1 MWAEVE
7 AFAYRVYNASV
18 TISANQERFLL
29 TTVIGNHPKLSP
41 TSDGPNLRR
50 TISQMDTGAATREQL
65 EQVVRDVTTDVI
77 HEQVEAGIDLPTDG
91 QIAWED
97 GQTPFARGLKG
108 FEINGLIRYFDTNTY
123 YRQPIAQGKV
133 EWTGPISVDWYK
145 FASEQSPRPVKA
157 VITGPYSLAVLSQLG
172 CYDDLAS
179 LVMDLAHALNKEA
192 HALQEAGAPF
202 IQFNEPCIL
211 AAKQDIG
218 LLEQAS
224 QVLTQGLTT
233 KTGICTYFKDITG
246 IERQFFGLPFQVF
259 GLDFVMGSKN
269 YDLLQHIPDGR
280 ELAAGIMDARNT
292 KMETADQLVDSVRRI
307 SQNVPLDNLYVCPSA
322 GLEFLPRV
330 TAKEKL
336 VRLVEGA
343 KQAQEVLS

>member
-1 MWAEVE
+1 M
-7 AFAYRVYNASV
+7 
-18 TISANQERFLL
+18 Q

-41 TSDGPNLRR
+41 TSDGPNIRR
-50 TISQMDTGAATREQL
+50 TISQMDTGNATQEQLQKVILEVTSDVIREQI
-65 EQVVRDVTTDVI
+65 D
-77 HEQVEAGIDLPTDG
+77 AGIDLVTDG

-108 FEINGLIRYFDTNTY
+108 FEFTGLIRYFDTNTY
-123 YRQPIAQGKV
+123 YRQPVAQAKV
-133 EWTGPISVDWYK
+133 EWTAPISVHWYK
-145 FASEQSPRPVKA
+145 YASEQSSRPVKA
-157 VITGPYSLAVLSQLG
+157 VITGPYSLAALSESG
-172 CYDDLAS
+172 CYDDLGS

-192 HALQEAGAPF
+192 LALQEAGAPF

-211 AAKQDIG
+211 AAKQDIE

-224 QVLTQGLTT
+224 EVVTMGLTT

-246 IERQFFGLPFQVF
+246 IEKQFFGLPFQVF

-269 YDLLQHIPDGR
+269 YDVLAHLPDGR

-292 KMETADQLVDSVRRI
+292 KMETVDELVDNVRRI
-307 SQNVPLDNLYVCPSA
+307 SQHVSLDNLYLSPSA

-343 KQAQEVLS
+343 RQAQEALS

>member
-1 MWAEVE
+1 M
-7 AFAYRVYNASV
+7 
-18 TISANQERFLL
+18 L

-41 TSDGPNLRR
+41 TSDGPNIRR

-65 EQVVRDVTTDVI
+65 EQVVRDVTSDVI

-157 VITGPYSLAVLSQLG
+157 VITGPYSLAALSQLG

-292 KMETADQLVDSVRRI
+292 KMETADQLVESVRRI
-307 SQNVPLDNLYVCPSA
+307 SQNVPLDNLYLCPSA

>member
-1 MWAEVE
+1 M
-7 AFAYRVYNASV
+7 
-18 TISANQERFLL
+18 L

-41 TSDGPNLRR
+41 TSDGPNIRR
-50 TISQMDTGAATREQL
+50 TISQMDTGAASQEDLQEVIREVTSDVIREQI
-65 EQVVRDVTTDVI
+65 D
-77 HEQVEAGIDLPTDG
+77 AGIDLPTDG

-108 FEINGLIRYFDTNTY
+108 FEITGLIRYFDTNTY
-123 YRQPIAQGKV
+123 YRQPVPRGKI
-133 EWTGPISVDWYK
+133 EWTEPISVHWYEY
-145 FASEQSPRPVKA
+145 ASAQSTRPVKA
-157 VITGPYSLAVLSQLG
+157 VITGPYSMASLSELG
-172 CYDDLAS
+172 CYDELGP

-192 HALQEAGAPF
+192 LALQDAGAPF

-224 QVLTQGLTT
+224 EVVTAGLTT
-233 KTGICTYFKDITG
+233 KTGICTFFKDVAG
-246 IERQFFGLPFQVF
+246 IEKQFFGLPFQVF

-269 YDLLQHIPDGR
+269 YDVLQHLPDGK
-280 ELAAGIMDARNT
+280 ELAVGIMDARNT
-292 KMETADQLVDSVRRI
+292 KMETVDELVDNVRRV
-307 SQNVPLDNLYVCPSA
+307 SQHVSLDKLYLSPSA

>member
-1 MWAEVE
+1 M
-7 AFAYRVYNASV
+7 
-18 TISANQERFLL
+18 L
-29 TTVIGNHPKLSP
+29 TTVIGNHPKLP
-41 TSDGPNLRR
+41 PASDGPNIRR
-50 TISQMDTGAATREQL
+50 TISQMDTGAATHEDLERVIRE
-65 EQVVRDVTTDVI
+65 VTSDVI
-77 HEQVEAGIDLPTDG
+77 QEQIDAGIDLPTDG

-108 FEINGLIRYFDTNTY
+108 FEITGLIRYFDTNTY
-123 YRQPIAQGKV
+123 YRQPVPQAKI
-133 EWTGPISVDWYK
+133 EWEQPISVHWYK
-145 FASEQSPRPVKA
+145 YAAAQSSQPVKA
-157 VITGPYSLAVLSQLG
+157 VITGPYSMAALSQLG
-172 CYDDLAS
+172 CYDELGP

-192 HALQEAGAPF
+192 LALQEAGAPF

-218 LLEQAS
+218 LMEQAS
-224 QVLTQGLTT
+224 EVVVKGVTT
-233 KTGICTYFKDITG
+233 KTGICTFFKDIAG
-246 IERQFFGLPFQVF
+246 IEEQFLGLPFQVF

-269 YDLLQHIPDGR
+269 YDLLQHLPADR

-292 KMETADQLVDSVRRI
+292 KMETVDGLVDNVRRI
-307 SQNVPLDNLYVCPSA
+307 SQHVSLDRLYLSPSA

>member
-1 MWAEVE
+1 M
-7 AFAYRVYNASV
+7 
-18 TISANQERFLL
+18 L
-29 TTVIGNHPKLSP
+29 TTVIGNHPKLP
-41 TSDGPNLRR
+41 PASDGPNIRR
-50 TISQMDTGAATREQL
+50 TISQMDTGAATQEDLERVIRE
-65 EQVVRDVTTDVI
+65 VTSDVI
-77 HEQVEAGIDLPTDG
+77 QEQIDAGIDLPTDG

-108 FEINGLIRYFDTNTY
+108 FEITGLIRYFDTNTY
-123 YRQPIAQGKV
+123 YRQPVPQGKI
-133 EWTGPISVDWYK
+133 EWEQPISVHWYK
-145 FASEQSPRPVKA
+145 YAAGQSSQPVKA
-157 VITGPYSLAVLSQLG
+157 VITGPYSMAALSQLG
-172 CYDDLAS
+172 CYDELGP

-192 HALQEAGAPF
+192 LALQEAGAPF

-218 LLEQAS
+218 LMEQAS
-224 QVLTQGLTT
+224 EVVVKGVTT
-233 KTGICTYFKDITG
+233 KTGICTFFKDISG
-246 IERQFFGLPFQVF
+246 IEKQFFGLPFQVF

-269 YDLLQHIPDGR
+269 YDLLQHLPADR

-292 KMETADQLVDSVRRI
+292 KIETVDGLVDSVRRI
-307 SQNVPLDNLYVCPSA
+307 SQHVSLDRIYLSPSA